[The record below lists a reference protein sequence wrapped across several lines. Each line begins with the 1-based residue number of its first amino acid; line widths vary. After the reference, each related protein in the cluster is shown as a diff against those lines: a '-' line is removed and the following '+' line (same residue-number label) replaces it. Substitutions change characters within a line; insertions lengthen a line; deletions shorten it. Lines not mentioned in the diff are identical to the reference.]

1 MSEAT
6 RITLLDRVRQT
17 QSGDSWDE
25 FVAVYDAL
33 ILAWLRQQ
41 AITDADADDIRQ
53 EVMQT
58 VVQEIG
64 RFDHN
69 GRRGAFRNWLRRIT
83 ANRMRRLWQ
92 KRQRRPGDSTGA
104 DIGDLANQLEDDASR
119 LTHVWEADHDRFVL
133 NRLLGMLTGRFSQK
147 SLAAFRRLAI
157 GQEDAERVARDLG
170 MTIGAARV
178 AQHRVLRALKEL
190 GEGLI
195 DV

>member
-1 MSEAT
+1 MGEAT
-6 RITLLDRVRQT
+6 RITLLDRVRETQT
-17 QSGDSWDE
+17 GESWAE
-25 FVAVYDAL
+25 FVAIYDAM
-33 ILAWLRQQ
+33 ILNWLRQQ
-41 AITDADADDIRQ
+41 SIADADAEDIRQ

-58 VVQEIG
+58 VVKEIG

-69 GRRGAFRNWLRRIT
+69 GRRGAFRSWLRRIT

-92 KRQRRPGDSTGA
+92 KRQRRAVALPKA
-104 DIGDLANQLEDDASR
+104 DLGSLADQLEDDSSR

-133 NRLLGMLTGRFSQK
+133 NRLLAMLDGRFAPN

-157 GQEDAERVARDLG
+157 GQEEAETVAADLG

-178 AQHRVLRALKEL
+178 AQHRVLKALKEL

-195 DV
+195 DA

>member
-1 MSEAT
+1 MGEAT

-17 QSGDSWDE
+17 QAGDSWDE
-25 FVAVYDAL
+25 FAAVYDAM

-41 AITDADADDIRQ
+41 AIPDADADDIRQ

-58 VVQEIG
+58 VVQEIAN
-64 RFDHN
+64 FDHN
-69 GRRGAFRNWLRRIT
+69 GRPGAFRNWLRRIT

-92 KRQRRPGDSTGA
+92 KRGRRSDDDAGA
-104 DIGDLANQLEDDASR
+104 DIGAMADQLEDDASR
-119 LTHVWEADHDRFVL
+119 LTHVWDADHDRFVL
-133 NRLLGMLTGRFSQK
+133 NRLLALLNGRFSAK

-157 GQEDAERVARDLG
+157 DQEDVDEVSKDLG
-170 MTIGAARV
+170 MSIGAARV

-190 GEGLI
+190 GAGLI

>member
-17 QSGDSWDE
+17 QTGNSWAE
-25 FVAVYDAL
+25 FVSVYDAL
-33 ILAWLRQQ
+33 ISSWLRQQ
-41 AITDADADDIRQ
+41 SIADADADDIRQ

-58 VVQEIG
+58 VVKEIG
-64 RFDHN
+64 AFDHN
-69 GRRGAFRNWLRRIT
+69 GRTGAFRSWLRRIT

-92 KRQRRPGDSTGA
+92 QRDRRAGSLPCT
-104 DIGDLANQLEDDASR
+104 DLGSLAEQLDDDASR
-119 LTHVWEADHDRFVL
+119 LTHVWDADHDRFVL
-133 NRLLGMLTGRFSQK
+133 NRLLGMLNGRFAPK

-157 GQEDAERVARDLG
+157 GEEEAEIVAADLG

-178 AQHRVLRALKEL
+178 AQHRVLKALKEL
-190 GEGLI
+190 GEGLV

>member
-1 MSEAT
+1 MGEAT

-17 QSGDSWDE
+17 QSGDSWAE
-25 FVAVYDAL
+25 FAAVYDAL
-33 ILAWLRQQ
+33 IFAWLRQQ
-41 AITDADADDIRQ
+41 AVAEADADDIRQ

-58 VVQEIG
+58 VVTEIA

-69 GRRGAFRNWLRRIT
+69 GRPGAFRNWLRQIT

-92 KRQRRPGDSTGA
+92 QRQRRPGGSGGPDVGELA
-104 DIGDLANQLEDDASR
+104 DQLEDDQSR
-119 LTHVWEADHDRFVL
+119 LTHVWDADHDRFVL
-133 NRLLGMLTGRFSQK
+133 NRLLGMLVGRFSAK

-157 GQEDAERVARDLG
+157 GQEDPQQVAKDLG
-170 MTIGAARV
+170 MTLGAARV